1 MSLSRACVFAAAL
14 ALAGGCGSH
23 PAGPSTLSIA
33 SVSAEG
39 ASWATT
45 AQAVTVTGT
54 GFDAAMAISVTGPLN
69 TSAPHTLT
77 YSALNLKPS
86 SFQVSA
92 FLPSDGTFNITLTPA
107 TGAAV
112 TRSFTIVERS
122 LACGTPLKLD
132 PKFDP
137 TYGFLPVISASLVDQ
152 TTATATLARLTSQ
165 YKFTP
170 QSVSSSTGRFT
181 ASAADTLVDAL
192 RCDPAIKTLS
202 YNNVGCFIPEG
213 CVP

>member
-54 GFDAAMAISVTGPLN
+54 GFDAAMAISVTGPV
-69 TSAPHTLT
+69 SAPHTLT
-77 YSALNLKPS
+77 YSALNLKPG

-112 TRSFTIVERS
+112 TRPFTIVERP
-122 LACGTPLKLD
+122 LACGTPLKLE

-181 ASAADTLVDAL
+181 ASAPDTLVDAL